1 MHIPRWTLV
10 ALAGLW
16 LSGCV
21 DIPPANLTPAH
32 QIPHLH
38 AMRARARSYPRRERF
53 IEAGMAAGRPLRLR
67 SVETGSPASPRL
79 VLCLHGFLMDANDWD
94 ALAGDLGV
102 DHYVVA
108 LDLPGAG
115 CSDKP
120 PYCALGPEG
129 YSPSEMA
136 RRVRLALSVVLREV
150 GPDVRVTLVAES
162 LGGVVAVRLLGD
174 PALAQVEPAAAARI
188 DRVVLLAPMDVI
200 VPDPM
205 PGLRTMSEAGSVALF
220 VASRMGLSRRAAA
233 DFIRRHTDSTCPA
246 PQEDADRIAA
256 IFDSPPAARAAQN
269 TIRSVVPFTPEARL
283 DWPKADAIDRMYES
297 VTPPCLLIWG
307 AHDELAPV
315 TMGYRI
321 VHRLPDARLDVY
333 RDTKHFLA
341 SWERPGRVAE
351 RIRSFERDPGVG
363 GATISTHEGGASR

>member
-1 MHIPRWTLV
+1 MEMLRR
-10 ALAGLW
+10 ALAALAALW
-16 LSGCV
+16 LAGCV
-21 DIPPANLTPAH
+21 DIPPANLTPAD
-32 QIPHLH
+32 QIPHLR
-38 AMRARARSYPRRERF
+38 ALRARARSFPRRERF
-53 IEAGMAAGRPLRLR
+53 IPAGTAAGRPLRLR
-67 SVETGSPASPRL
+67 SVETGSPTSPRL

-94 ALAGDLGV
+94 ALAGDLGA

-108 LDLPGAG
+108 LDLPGSG

-129 YSPSEMA
+129 YTPGELA
-136 RRVRLALSVVLREV
+136 RRVRLALAAVLREV
-150 GPDVRVTLVAES
+150 GPEVRVTLVAES
-162 LGGVVAVRLLGD
+162 LGGVVALRLLGD
-174 PALAQVEPAAAARI
+174 PALAQVEPAAVARI

-205 PGLRTMSEAGSVALF
+205 PGLRKMSEAGSVALW
-220 VASRMGLSRRAAA
+220 VASTMGLSRRAAA
-233 DFIRRHTDSTCPA
+233 DFIRRHTDPTCPA

-256 IFDSPPAARAAQN
+256 IFDSPAAARAAQN
-269 TIRSVVPFTPEARL
+269 TIRNVVPFTPEARP
-283 DWPKADAIDRMYES
+283 DWPKVDAIDRMYES

-307 AHDELAPV
+307 ARDELAPV

-341 SWERPGRVAE
+341 SWERPGPVAE
-351 RIRSFERDPGVG
+351 RIRAFEREPGAG
-363 GATISTHEGGASR
+363 GATVAVHLLGDRR